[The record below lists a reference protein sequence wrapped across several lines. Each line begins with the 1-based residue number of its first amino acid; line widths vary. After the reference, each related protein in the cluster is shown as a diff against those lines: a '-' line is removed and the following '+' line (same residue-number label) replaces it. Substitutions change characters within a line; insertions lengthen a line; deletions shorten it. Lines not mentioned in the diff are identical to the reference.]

1 MKKKLANARV
11 VNSIGIGILAMVTA
25 GTPVLA
31 EINGAMNDNNTT
43 DSNVSDIPAEPV
55 DQAAPSQNEQI
66 LQTLSD
72 TQNVIQDVR
81 DNLNQTPGG
90 GTAPT
95 EEINTPVE
103 MPPAGENA
111 GTENVTPTAPENSA
125 APEVAAGTG
134 DASQTPGATTG
145 SGDATQTP
153 DATTGSGDAS
163 QTPGD
168 SGSQGEEN
176 EGQPSVEEEG
186 TGTLPEESQEG
197 IGDAGNGDIS
207 EGTKSETPETTAPT
221 IDECLEESGKA
232 LGNIQNNYAELQK
245 KNLEAQEAVKNFNE
259 AVENPHGF
267 LDSVADIISDASSAV
282 VGAVPSVTE
291 EEANARELAQ
301 EAVDAQVKVY
311 EDREAAETAK
321 QQAQEAAAAAEE
333 AYKNAQSV
341 VEKAAENKQIADDRL
356 SDLERQLSNA
366 DAAVRDMEIKVQA
379 AQEMLISLLE
389 QYGLTPGEFDP
400 GQLEGDAKTAYENMQ
415 AAVAQAQAELASVQ
429 SSYEELIKQVEDA
442 KNNYEQAEV
451 GLKTSNDSMQEAVKH
466 LNEKRQEW
474 VDSEFDAK
482 IAEYN
487 EGAEEKERV
496 DLELKDTQEAY
507 DKASDALKKAQ
518 AVKDKADQVLK
529 NAQNALVKAENEEA
543 EMVTAAEAAA
553 EEAKNADL
561 TNEKDVKEAIAAEK
575 EAEEAAKAAADKVER
590 TLEALGSAEKRAEDA
605 EKDLVKA
612 QEAVVVAAEARNVA
626 KTTYENLMEEWKGI
640 QGSAIEDQIEKVK
653 KAMEPINEL
662 KEGEN
667 IKDALPQQQ
676 KYELACELIL
686 YKLLCE
692 GKAIAEVKV
701 NDRDPKNPIII
712 VEDSDGTKRYRYSS
726 TTDGAFN
733 VFLEG
738 DDDSSFISIDKFNGS
753 AGEIESQKENLDT
766 AESVLN
772 DLETQYTQAVQAQNK
787 AEVVDVLVDMRDALK
802 KVGEEAEKLIEA
814 ETAYKTAN
822 EDDKLLDTLSTALNN
837 LAAGGKKL
845 NTAKTTSDAVNTARD
860 KLEEAIENLAEF
872 TVQEEADQEAYQD
885 LLAAY
890 EKASADHTAAVEAL
904 KQCVSGLNRVQ
915 TQKDRARIA
924 ADAIFDY
931 ISGGNENP
939 STSTPP
945 DTNQPTTPTPPDT
958 SQPST
963 PVQPVT
969 PIRPVYGT
977 LIDTITSPI
986 IGNTGVSTPSGTGYT
1001 GYAYTIGGQPV
1012 YAVGETAEPEEE
1024 APEENLVN
1032 VEDGAV
1038 PLAQVGETNKNKT
1051 NSTKTTRTVKDEK
1064 VPLADVETEKSKY
1077 SWLWI
1082 LVIALLGATGTE
1094 LYIRHKE
1101 KTEQEEKSKS
1111 NKQSY
1116 AKI

>member
-1 MKKKLANARV
+1 MKNKLTNTRV

-31 EINGAMNDNNTT
+31 AINGAMNDNGTA

-72 TQNVIQDVR
+72 TQNVIREVR
-81 DNLNQTPGG
+81 DTLSQTPEG

-111 GTENVTPTAPENSA
+111 GTENITPTVPENSA

-134 DASQTPGATTG
+134 DASQTPGATMG
-145 SGDATQTP
+145 AGDT
-153 DATTGSGDAS
+153 S
-163 QTPGD
+163 QTPVD

-176 EGQPSVEEEG
+176 EGQPSVKEEG

-207 EGTKSETPETTAPT
+207 EGTKPETPETTAPT
-221 IDECLEESGKA
+221 IDEYLEESGKA

-245 KNLEAQEAVKNFNE
+245 KNLEAQEAVKNYNE

-311 EDREAAETAK
+311 EDREAAEAAK

-356 SDLERQLSNA
+356 SDLESQLSNA

-400 GQLEGDAKTAYENMQ
+400 GQLEGDAKTAYENIQ
-415 AAVAQAQAELASVQ
+415 AAVAQAQAELASAQ
-429 SSYEELIKQVEDA
+429 SSYEELIKQVADA

-451 GLKTSNDSMQEAVKH
+451 GLKTSNDAMQEAVNH

-474 VDSEFDAK
+474 VDSELDSK

-487 EGAEEKERV
+487 AGAVEIQEEYIK
-496 DLELKDTQEAY
+496 LKDIQEAY
-507 DKASDALKKAQ
+507 DNACDALNKAQ
-518 AVKDKADQVLK
+518 AVKDKADQVLA
-529 NAQNALVKAENEEA
+529 NAQNALDKAQNEEA
-543 EMVTAAEAAA
+543 EMVTAAEVAAA
-553 EEAKNADL
+553 EAKNVDLANEKEIEEAKSVA
-561 TNEKDVKEAIAAEK
+561 K
-575 EAEEAAKAAADKVER
+575 EAEEAAKAAADKVKR
-590 TLEALGSAEKRAEDA
+590 TLEALGSAEKSAEDA

-626 KTTYENLMEEWKGI
+626 KTTYENLLEEWKGI

-653 KAMEPINEL
+653 MAMEPINEL
-662 KEGEN
+662 EEGEN
-667 IKDALPQQQ
+667 IKDALSQQQ

-701 NDRDPKNPIII
+701 NVRDTRNPIIK
-712 VEDSDGTKRYRYSS
+712 VEDSDGIKTYRYSS

-738 DDDSSFISIDKFNGS
+738 DDDSPFISIDKFNES
-753 AGEIESQKENLDT
+753 AGEIESQKESLDT
-766 AESVLN
+766 AKSDLK
-772 DLETQYTQAVQAQNK
+772 DLEGQYTQAVQAQNK
-787 AEVVDVLVDMRDALK
+787 AEVVAVLVDMRDALK
-802 KVGEEAEKLIEA
+802 RVGEEAEKLIEA
-814 ETAYKTAN
+814 ETAYKTTN
-822 EDDKLLDTLSTALNN
+822 EADKLLDTLSTALNN

-845 NTAKTTSDAVNTARD
+845 NTAKTTSDAVKTARD

-872 TVQEEADQEAYQD
+872 TVQEEADQEAYQN

-939 STSTPP
+939 STPTPP

-958 SQPST
+958 SQPTT

-977 LIDTITSPI
+977 LIDKITSPI

-1012 YAVGETAEPEEE
+1012 YAVGETAEPEGE

-1051 NSTKTTRTVKDEK
+1051 NNTKTTRTVKDEK